1 MTNATK
7 FKGWQMVYTGMM
19 MEFSVVGFVF
29 YCFPLMFSELE
40 KDLGASQT
48 QLSSALSL
56 FFIFST
62 IASIFLG
69 RILDKYS
76 IKGIMTLGGIIFS
89 FGLISIA
96 FVQNTFSLLIIYAT
110 LIAIGGP
117 ALGNLSITKLVA
129 NWFDAK
135 AGMALGIAAIGI
147 SFSGVVLP
155 ILVDP
160 LIDLIGWR
168 NVYLVFASI
177 VILILLPTVRAVV
190 INTPEEI
197 GQKKD
202 NLEFQPSA
210 DLDQKLLNISDF
222 FKSKIFWI
230 ISLTFAFQ
238 FFAMGGVLLHLPLHS
253 ERIGFDET
261 FSILSFP
268 IKQYVFAYSLAA
280 FGGVVGKVFFGYLID
295 KLNPNKPV
303 MIMMLMQSL
312 GIFGITLSESFL
324 LFTLFCFVFGLG
336 FGGAMVLMS
345 ACFLKAFGSV
355 NLGSVRGFSGM
366 IVVPLQPVGIFFVG
380 RAFDLNLY
388 LEAFQIMGL
397 VTLIGFIVGSR
408 IIIPKVHSA

>member
-1 MTNATK
+1 MR

-62 IASIFLG
+62 LASIFLG

-89 FGLISIA
+89 LGLFSIA
-96 FVQNTFSLLIIYAT
+96 MVENTLSLLLIYAT

-129 NWFDAK
+129 NWFDTK

-160 LIDLIGWR
+160 LIDSIGWR
-168 NVYLVFASI
+168 NVYLVFGAS
-177 VILILLPTVRAVV
+177 VVFILLPAVRILV

-202 NLEFQPSA
+202 NLETQLTSDA
-210 DLDQKLLNISDF
+210 DQKLLNVSDF

-253 ERIGFDET
+253 ERIGFSEI
-261 FSILSFP
+261 FSLVGFP

-280 FGGVVGKVFFGYLID
+280 FGGVAGKILFGYLVD

-312 GIFGITLSESFL
+312 GIFGLTFSGNFL
-324 LFTLFCFVFGLG
+324 FFSLFCFTFGLG

-345 ACFLKAFGSV
+345 ACFLKAFGSL

-366 IVVPLQPVGIFFVG
+366 IVVPLQPVGIFVVG

-388 LEAFQIMGL
+388 LEAFQIMGV
-397 VTLIGFIVGSR
+397 VTLLGFIIGSR
-408 IIIPKVHSA
+408 IIIPKLQPA